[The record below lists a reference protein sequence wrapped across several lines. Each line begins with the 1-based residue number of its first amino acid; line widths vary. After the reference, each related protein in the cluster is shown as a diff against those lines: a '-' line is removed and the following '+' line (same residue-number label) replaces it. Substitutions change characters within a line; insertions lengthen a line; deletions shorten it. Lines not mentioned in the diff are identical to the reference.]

1 MNAAPLSLVNAMSTA
16 LKIHTRTD
24 HPANP
29 MSPILTQGAKG
40 DFFTDEIPSATAR
53 MTAGTQKV
61 AESSNDWL
69 RDEALRASSPMMFR
83 TRTIPQTNIVQPRN
97 PAVNAAER
105 PRMGINPQ
113 SGVRVSAAR

>member
-24 HPANP
+24 HAASPT
-29 MSPILTQGAKG
+29 SPILTQGTRG
-40 DFFTDEIPSATAR
+40 DFFTNEIPSATAR

-61 AESSNDWL
+61 ADSNSDWL
-69 RDEALRASSPMMFR
+69 RDEVLRASSPMMFR
-83 TRTIPQTNIVQPRN
+83 TRTIPQTKIVQPRN
-97 PAVNAAER
+97 PAVSAAER
-105 PRMGINPQ
+105 PRMGINPR